1 MLSIASINVQNKYKL
16 KKYDGIYQGEDHVR
30 QLLDL
35 IQKHKLD
42 IIGLQEVNPRYAARL
57 QEMLDKKFIYY
68 GKSRYPKNL
77 ITSKISYLETFNES
91 VPLIT
96 NQKVQK
102 KSTKLLPWISSYVP
116 RIVTILRIEIK
127 ELGTITVLNTHLDNR
142 KDKTK
147 AKELTYLLKIISK
160 IKEPVILMGDFNMT
174 TKNKNFQKFIEEMK
188 KINITHIDIGTNTFK
203 NSKSDYAID
212 HIFLSNLFQIESIFL
227 EKERKYQN
235 FSDHYPLILKLRLGF
250 SKN

>member
-16 KKYDGIYQGEDHVR
+16 KKYNGLYKGEDHIR
-30 QLLDL
+30 QLLNL
-35 IQKHKLD
+35 IKKYNLD
-42 IIGLQEVNPRYAARL
+42 IIGLQEVNPRYAIRL

-68 GKSRYPKNL
+68 GKSRYPKNV
-77 ITSKISYLETFNES
+77 ITRKIPYLETFNES
-91 VPLIT
+91 VPIIT
-96 NQKVQK
+96 NQKVLK
-102 KSTKLLPWISSYVP
+102 KSTKVLPWLSSYVP
-116 RIVTILRIEIK
+116 RIVTILKIETK
-127 ELGTITVLNTHLDNR
+127 ELGTITILNTHLDNR

-147 AKELTYLLKIISK
+147 AKELTYLLRIISK
-160 IKEPVILMGDFNMT
+160 IKDPVILMGDFNMT
-174 TKNKNFQKFIEEMK
+174 TKNKNFQNFIQEMK

-227 EKERKYQN
+227 EKDKKYEN
-235 FSDHYPLILKLRLGF
+235 FSDHYPLILKLHLGF